1 MCILQVA
8 AAASPLLKAPL
19 STAAQQAS
27 YASAA
32 AYTAAAARAYNAAA
46 AAAQPVAGYT
56 VAGWESNTEPSQLLA
71 NLTFTELPFLV

>member
-1 MCILQVA
+1 MSYEREWDGWRGMVSECECDGLQVA

-32 AYTAAAARAYNAAA
+32 AYTAVAARAYNAAA

-56 VAGWESNTEPSQLLA
+56 VAG
-71 NLTFTELPFLV
+71 

>member
-1 MCILQVA
+1 MYKLQVA

-56 VAGWESNTEPSQLLA
+56 VAGWESATEPVA
-71 NLTFTELPFLV
+71 C